1 MTGPSRRAIA
11 RLVAATSSASDVSG
25 FCTAT
30 AFSPAFS
37 SSGITFAQL
46 EPSAHAPCTRTTF
59 RTLRAL
65 LSAAAEGCE
74 VTAIVSAPT
83 KINAERSNE
92 PRIMC
97 TPKGQSD
104 ARSSY
109 VCTPDD
115 LGRKSNNFG
124 HNGGTW
130 FVQGTLMRLGDNF
143 RGTITWSTVW
153 Y

>member
-37 SSGITFAQL
+37 SSGITLAQL

-83 KINAERSNE
+83 KINAERPNE
-92 PRIMC
+92 SRIMC
-97 TPKGQSD
+97 TPKD
-104 ARSSY
+104 HP
-109 VCTPDD
+109 TPDHPTYAHPP
-115 LGRKSNNFG
+115 RYVVQATISSTM
-124 HNGGTW
+124 GGMW
-130 FVQGTLMRLGDNF
+130 LV
-143 RGTITWSTVW
+143 
-153 Y
+153 

>member
-37 SSGITFAQL
+37 SSGITLAQL

-83 KINAERSNE
+83 KINADRPNE

-97 TPKGQSD
+97 TPQD
-104 ARSSY
+104 NP
-109 VCTPDD
+109 TPDHPTYAHPA
-115 LGRKSNNFG
+115 RYVVKAAISSTM
-124 HNGGTW
+124 GGMW
-130 FVQGTLMRLGDNF
+130 LV
-143 RGTITWSTVW
+143 
-153 Y
+153 